1 MNGFR
6 KLQERLTEEGWYV
19 GWNLPCCQSCAWM
32 EVPDEADLEKV
43 LFNHSQDCEVEQD
56 YSTCNACLGEGEIED
71 EDNEWTYCEECEG
84 TGEIVETCHNYLEYD
99 SSVGGFLCHTPEQQ
113 SESTFCFNGDK
124 KGVKNLKAILPI
136 IEECDCTIHWNGSG
150 GQRPTI
156 EWNL

>member
-6 KLQERLTEEGWYV
+6 KLQERLTEEGWFV

-32 EVPDEADLEKV
+32 EVPDEADLDKV

-71 EDNEWTYCEECEG
+71 EDGEWIYCEECEG

-113 SESTFCFNGDK
+113 SQSTFCFNGDK

-136 IEECDCTIHWNGSG
+136 IEECGCTIHWNGKG

-156 EWNL
+156 EWSL